1 MNIEKMQ
8 KINDLARQLVD
19 RGVYS
24 DLTEATRQAE
34 VMLNKGDEGI
44 SSVFGTE
51 QRIISEQA
59 RAPSQPSMHDDD
71 LRIQLRKLSYQ
82 ANEQAKIIEDLKS
95 QLRSIISDINHIK
108 LNPRS
113 GPILERPSGAS
124 QTMLSKEAT
133 EKKPHARSG
142 NYESDDVSIEKF
154 FYAGPPKS

>member
-1 MNIEKMQ
+1 MDIEKMQ

-113 GPILERPSGAS
+113 GPILERHSGS
-124 QTMLSKEAT
+124 DQTMLSKEAT

>member
-8 KINDLARQLVD
+8 KINDLAKHLVD
-19 RGVYS
+19 RGVYG

-113 GPILERPSGAS
+113 GPILERHSGS
-124 QTMLSKEAT
+124 DQTMLSKEAT

-142 NYESDDVSIEKF
+142 NYESNDVSIEKF
-154 FYAGPPKS
+154 FYAGPPK